1 MPIRNMSKTDSGC
14 GASCAATSPETIAA
28 GVGRDGSYVVTDA
41 PRATGRRSMGT
52 IVQQPPG
59 GLPVVAVVPPDLRPP
74 RGLSEWA
81 GPLCVP
87 VGGGPPARS
96 PHASFARS
104 GRSRGPPWPCRRP
117 PAPRPGPAGPAAAYL
132 LVVLVAPLVF
142 RAPEGPAAREA
153 RRPHFVR
160 RRASKP
166 ARALRSLRRPPH
178 RRRLW
183 FWCEWPGPAAG
194 SNRAC
199 VCACYGPAAAFRVGV
214 CGECGRI
221 RIGCRYP
228 DRLCASG

>member
-1 MPIRNMSKTDSGC
+1 MPIRNMSKTDRGC

-28 GVGRDGSYVVTDA
+28 GVGRDGSYVVTDV

-117 PAPRPGPAGPAAAYL
+117 PAPRPGPAGPAAAFL